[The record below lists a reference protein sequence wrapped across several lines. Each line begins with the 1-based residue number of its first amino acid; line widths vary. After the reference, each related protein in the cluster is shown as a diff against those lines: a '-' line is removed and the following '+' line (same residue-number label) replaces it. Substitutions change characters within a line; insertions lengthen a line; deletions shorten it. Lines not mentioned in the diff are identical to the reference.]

1 MEKKTISV
9 DKKTYEKLLMRKLQQ
24 SQKEKRN
31 VSWDEVFK
39 ELLGD

>member
-1 MEKKTISV
+1 MEKKTITV
-9 DKKTYEKLLMRKLQQ
+9 DKKTYEKLFLHKLQL

-39 ELLGD
+39 ELIGD